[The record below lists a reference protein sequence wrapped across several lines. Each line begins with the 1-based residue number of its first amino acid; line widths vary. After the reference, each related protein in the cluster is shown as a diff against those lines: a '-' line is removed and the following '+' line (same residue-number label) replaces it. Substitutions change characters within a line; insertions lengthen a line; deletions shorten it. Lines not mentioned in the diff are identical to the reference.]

1 LHGILGVLFALAGIA
16 AFLSPLQTFGILA
29 RMFGFL
35 LVLKGTFDLVL
46 AIALR
51 HTADLWWMTLI
62 SGILEIALGMWA
74 SGYPGRSAEL
84 LILWVG
90 IGAVIRGVTQLIMS
104 FQVHKLKAV
113 AA

>member
-1 LHGILGVLFALAGIA
+1 
-16 AFLSPLQTFGILA
+16 
-29 RMFGFL
+29 MFGFL

-51 HTADLWWMTLI
+51 HSVDLWWMTLI
-62 SGILEIALGMWA
+62 LGILEIALGMWA
-74 SGYPGRSAEL
+74 SGYPGRSANL

-90 IGAVIRGVTQLIMS
+90 IGAVIRGTTQLIMS
-104 FQVHKLKAV
+104 FQVHKLDKLQAV